1 MTRYPLTPTGWTVSA
16 RSSVGPFAT
25 HVTWRRAD
33 GGVTEW
39 ASRAHRK
46 RTSRLAGHA
55 AGVWWAPWRVSW
67 WIGVLF
73 AFGST
78 CFFVGPFPGFVE
90 LVGSQVDGI
99 VFFVGSIFF
108 TSAAA
113 LLWLE
118 TINAQQGPVVSKR
131 RFRAVSFEPHRIDWW
146 SSGVQL
152 VGTLFFNVDTFR
164 AMQAGLD
171 AQAYDRLVWTPGRR
185 RVRLLPGLRLPR
197 VRGGLR
203 RLPLDPTPRARVE
216 DRRRQSARLHRLR
229 DLGDRGVLG
238 AVERKRRRP
247 RGRERLHGVRRALLP
262 RRRDSPAARVCRSR
276 TSCGRRV
283 TRFRSRERGRER
295 RPAPCPPLS
304 PTR

>member
-1 MTRYPLTPTGWTVSA
+1 VTRFPPTPNGWTVSA

-73 AFGST
+73 ALGST

-118 TINAQQGPVVSKR
+118 TINAQHGPVASKR

-152 VGTLFFNVDTFR
+152 VGTLFFNIDTFR

-171 AQAYDRLVWTPGRR
+171 AQAYDRLVWTPDVVGSACFLVSGYLAYADQQFR
-185 RVRLLPGLRLPR
+185 RVHL
-197 VRGGLR
+197 GGEGATIEL
-203 RLPLDPTPRARVE
+203 E
-216 DRRRQSARLHRLR
+216 W
-229 DLGDRGVLG
+229 LGGENRHAGD
-238 AVERKRRRP
+238 AN
-247 RGRERLHGVRRALLP
+247 
-262 RRRDSPAARVCRSR
+262 
-276 TSCGRRV
+276 
-283 TRFRSRERGRER
+283 
-295 RPAPCPPLS
+295 
-304 PTR
+304 

>member
-1 MTRYPLTPTGWTVSA
+1 MTRYPLTPKGWTVSA

-171 AQAYDRLVWTPGRR
+171 AQAYDRLVWTPDVVGSACFLVSGYLAYAEVCGGYLWTRR
-185 RVRLLPGLRLPR
+185 RGLEWKIAAVNLLGCIAFGISAIAAFWVPSSGSVVDLAVANVFTAFGGLCFLVGAILLLPESAGHA
-197 VRGGLR
+197 
-203 RLPLDPTPRARVE
+203 RA
-216 DRRRQSARLHRLR
+216 AA
-229 DLGDRGVLG
+229 G
-238 AVERKRRRP
+238 A
-247 RGRERLHGVRRALLP
+247 
-262 RRRDSPAARVCRSR
+262 
-276 TSCGRRV
+276 
-283 TRFRSRERGRER
+283 
-295 RPAPCPPLS
+295 
-304 PTR
+304 